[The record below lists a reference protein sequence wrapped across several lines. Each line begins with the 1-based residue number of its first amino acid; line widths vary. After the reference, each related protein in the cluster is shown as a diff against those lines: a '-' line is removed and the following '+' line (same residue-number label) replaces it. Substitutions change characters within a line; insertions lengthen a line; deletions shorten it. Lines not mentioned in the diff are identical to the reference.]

1 MRQRLLTAI
10 GMVLVAACASAQTRT
25 YVHPGRVEI
34 RGFGAAL
41 TISAAGATNQNVI
54 IRNPQAGTTASAE
67 ISVGND
73 TSATAGRLFTASST
87 YTPSAPFEANSFNAI
102 STTAGGMAVGA
113 LGSGSVRLWA
123 GGAQRALIDSSGRW
137 VIGGTALAAETHI
150 RLTGAYTGVAGAA
163 TGVYVDPTLT
173 GAANNSIVGFWSAPT
188 LVEASSGTHSFLIGS
203 YFGAPT
209 VTAGAA
215 AVTNAITAYVAGAPS
230 ASGAANYAL
239 YVNAGQSVF
248 PVDTTASAP
257 AIGFAG
263 DPDTGMYYV
272 SGQVAIAAQAQDV
285 ALFKAAGAG
294 TGRSMIVPGAAVG
307 TGVNS
312 GGELRI
318 GRNSSGNGSP
328 GMVDMEGR
336 TGNFNYLWPDS
347 TGVLRIG
354 TAAPTESGGDT
365 GGTIVGTQTSTWE
378 SKDILGRET
387 DGAGALAEL
396 LQTPVY
402 RFTYK
407 SGAYSGQ
414 QFLGITTRTSP
425 LFGMDQGRSFNPVT
439 SFGVTVLAIQEL
451 ERRVRALEA
460 GR

>member
-1 MRQRLLTAI
+1 MRERLAMVI
-10 GMVLVAACASAQTRT
+10 GMVLLAACASAQTRT

-41 TISAAGATNQNVI
+41 TVSSAGSTNQNVI
-54 IRNPQAGTTASAE
+54 IRNTQAGTTASTE
-67 ISVGND
+67 LSIGND
-73 TSATAGRLFTASST
+73 LSATAGRLFATAST

-102 STTAGGMAVGA
+102 STQAGGMAVGA

-137 VIGGTALAAETHI
+137 AIGGTALAAETLI
-150 RLTGAYTGVAGAA
+150 RLTGAYTGVSGAA

-173 GAANNSIVGFWSAPT
+173 GGANLSIVGFWSAPT
-188 LVEASSGTHSFLIGS
+188 LVEAGSGTHQNLIGS
-203 YFGAPT
+203 YLAAPT
-209 VTAGAA
+209 ITAGAA
-215 AVTNAITAYVAGAPS
+215 SVVNAMSVYIPSAPS
-230 ASGAANYAL
+230 ASGAANWAL
-239 YVNAGQSVF
+239 YVGSGQSAF
-248 PVDTTASAP
+248 PVDGSAAAP
-257 AIGFAG
+257 SIAFGG
-263 DPDTGMYYV
+263 DPDTGIYYV
-272 SGQVAIAAQAQDV
+272 SGQVAIAAQAQEV
-285 ALFKAAGAG
+285 ALFKAAGSG
-294 TGRSMIVPGAAVG
+294 TGRSLIMPSAAVG

-312 GGELRI
+312 GGEVRV

-328 GMVDMEGR
+328 GMLDMEGR
-336 TGNFNYLWPDS
+336 TGSFNYVWPDS

-378 SKDILGRET
+378 SKDILGLET

-402 RFTYK
+402 RFSYK

-425 LFGMDQGRSFNPVT
+425 LFGMDQGKSFNPVT

-451 ERRVRALEA
+451 ERRLRAIEA
-460 GR
+460 SR